1 MYSISGDKTAIKE
14 ASTKHSIT
22 ESPQQIKTVVIG
34 AGAAAAAAEKCI
46 SDYLS
51 TSMSLLK
58 N

>member
-1 MYSISGDKTAIKE
+1 MYSISGDKTAIEE

-34 AGAAAAAAEKCI
+34 AAAAAAAEKRI

-51 TSMSLLK
+51 ASLK